1 MSLTKIQTCATYR
14 SESGGQFYT
23 FTVVQSA
30 NNCISVKEII
40 GPYGPIGT
48 SNTCLPESVSEDI
61 QTAIDQLKVAS
72 GMLSTS
78 SGFAE
83 FSNESSKVITF
94 DTALSNTNYR
104 VVFSV
109 EENFL
114 IPIVTSKTTT
124 GFTIE
129 LNITHTGAIGY
140 DVLV

>member
-1 MSLTKIQTCATYR
+1 MTLTKIQTCATYR
-14 SESGGQFYT
+14 SDGGGQIYT
-23 FTVVQSA
+23 FTVVMDA
-30 NNCISVKEII
+30 NSCISVKEII
-40 GPYGPIGT
+40 GPYGPIGS
-48 SNTCLPESVSEDI
+48 SNTCLPASVSEDI

-83 FSNESSKVITF
+83 FSNEASKVITF

-109 EENFL
+109 GDFL
-114 IPIVTSKTTT
+114 IPAAISKTTT

-129 LNITHTGAIGY
+129 LNTTYTGAIGY